1 MNTDGTPG
9 ITASMTIGAKSGLI
23 APLAVV
29 LTLLGVVVTAGAVV
43 LIVYGAAGARR
54 RPDSENADV
63 TTDAPTPGAPL
74 PPPETPVASTNSP
87 GRAEPG

>member
-1 MNTDGTPG
+1 MSVLEAVLAREPDLPVMNADGTPG

-29 LTLLGVVVTAGAVV
+29 LTLLGVALTATAVV

-54 RPDSENADV
+54 RLCRWPA
-63 TTDAPTPGAPL
+63 
-74 PPPETPVASTNSP
+74 
-87 GRAEPG
+87 R